1 MAPTVD
7 TILAMLVMKKP
18 GARDMGLLMY
28 LENSVTIHKLKQRD
42 HFWN

>member
-18 GARDMGLLMY
+18 GARDIGLLMY
-28 LENSVTIHKLKQRD
+28 LEISVTINTQIETTD
-42 HFWN
+42 Q